1 MVQALPE
8 DWISRG
14 NSTSD
19 FPGQRDAAMLLND
32 FSTNSLVDVVDTNYV
47 ATSFPFWTLFEHT
60 LLARLYSWNG
70 VVLIATIKSVL
81 NSHWH
86 WLTKSLNFCDFN
98 QRSPSQWPQSFNT
111 NSSLIFSRFS
121 CPCLPRKCSPST
133 KSDHNAKALFGGFIC
148 FTRTRQM
155 CTIYIDLGVVLY
167 RSTLLW
173 QTMRDQGYCSM
184 PSEVWTEFVCMHR
197 CELAG
202 ALNWTYVFDRVL
214 RNRACVTHAYQLRA
228 KLGIWWCRIVSHGV
242 SKTEQLSAFRQQMAW
257 RLSHKCQQTPHGG
270 RLFCGAVQG
279 MVSWGVRAGSH
290 WVLFCH
296 KWVALHWDQIQS
308 MKKSQL
314 QNKGWKDKLF

>member
-1 MVQALPE
+1 MPGLVVWQL
-8 DWISRG
+8 WGGRLGQGSQLCLK
-14 NSTSD
+14 TSNHKV
-19 FPGQRDAAMLLND
+19 FNPNPAIK
-32 FSTNSLVDVVDTNYV
+32 
-47 ATSFPFWTLFEHT
+47 TLDPVWAQHHT
-60 LLARLYSWNG
+60 G
-70 VVLIATIKSVL
+70 I
-81 NSHWH
+81 
-86 WLTKSLNFCDFN
+86 
-98 QRSPSQWPQSFNT
+98 
-111 NSSLIFSRFS
+111 
-121 CPCLPRKCSPST
+121 
-133 KSDHNAKALFGGFIC
+133 FGGFIC

-167 RSTLLW
+167 RFTLLW

-184 PSEVWTEFVCMHR
+184 PSEAWTEFVCMHR

-314 QNKGWKDKLF
+314 QNKGWKGKLF